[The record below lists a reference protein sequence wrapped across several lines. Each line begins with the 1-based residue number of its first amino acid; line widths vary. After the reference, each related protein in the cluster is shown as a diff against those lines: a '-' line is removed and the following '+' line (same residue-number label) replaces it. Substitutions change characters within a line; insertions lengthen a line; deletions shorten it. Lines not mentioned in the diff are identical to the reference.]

1 MPRVRPARGSRSNGS
16 HFPSA
21 WLRSMRRTPLAKKRR
36 AAIANSARAGLYTP
50 RAFVSTAGLATR
62 AGNSTSSTPAE
73 REWTQLAPAAR
84 SHTDS
89 RAERRIEQTKTASG
103 AWAPAKSSRA
113 APRMKVTPAGAGS
126 STCRPG
132 SRCEASTQTVTGR
145 MAPDGTTELGSKAH
159 RRGCDD
165 DHRPREPDPPPA
177 RARRDADD
185 LGGPRVPPLGGGGGG
200 APAAGP
206 GRARDRHLRRPGLR
220 RPRPVHDAGR
230 AAGRLL
236 VALRAGRAG
245 LPGAGRHPR
254 AFPGRALP
262 PLCLRG
268 RDPFRR
274 PRASR
279 PLPAAGRKCRRPRRV
294 ALRSLRGR
302 PARVRAT
309 GALRAGGRGRCLSPA
324 TSDLSPRLTARK
336 PGHSL
341 GPCGRRLP
349 SPGWHDP
356 NPGNAV
362 ALNSFD
368 SYAYELE
375 RFGTRRRRPGRGG
388 SPAPGGAEGPQG
400 RRDPRRASG
409 RRLLLAARQEG
420 PRGGRLPR
428 GRERLR
434 GRAAQAHPGPPG
446 GALQG
451 DAGPHQGDR
460 HEGPL
465 PEERLLLLLAHGA
478 GQAVPDLLPEE
489 GQPGR
494 E

>member
-16 HFPSA
+16 HIPSA

-50 RAFVSTAGLATR
+50 RAFVRTAGLATR
-62 AGNSTSSTPAE
+62 PGNSTSSTPAE

-103 AWAPAKSSRA
+103 AGTPAKSSGP

-132 SRCEASTQTVTGR
+132 SRGEASTQTVTGR

-230 AAGRLL
+230 AAGLGAAPAVAVPLPRSERAHLRPPERPQSRSVVPVPGGRQPGGGGDREDLLEAALPLRPDAARARTQRDPIRLGTAL
-236 VALRAGRAG
+236 AGPAAGRLRPALRADRAG
-245 LPGAGRHPR
+245 LAGAGRHPR
-254 AFPGRALP
+254 AFPRRALH
-262 PLCLRG
+262 PLRLRG
-268 RDPFRR
+268 RDAAFR

-279 PLPAAGRKCRRPRRV
+279 PL
-294 ALRSLRGR
+294 S
-302 PARVRAT
+302 T
-309 GALRAGGRGRCLSPA
+309 
-324 TSDLSPRLTARK
+324 
-336 PGHSL
+336 
-341 GPCGRRLP
+341 
-349 SPGWHDP
+349 
-356 NPGNAV
+356 
-362 ALNSFD
+362 
-368 SYAYELE
+368 
-375 RFGTRRRRPGRGG
+375 
-388 SPAPGGAEGPQG
+388 PGGQ
-400 RRDPRRASG
+400 RRWPR
-409 RRLLLAARQEG
+409 
-420 PRGGRLPR
+420 
-428 GRERLR
+428 
-434 GRAAQAHPGPPG
+434 
-446 GALQG
+446 
-451 DAGPHQGDR
+451 
-460 HEGPL
+460 
-465 PEERLLLLLAHGA
+465 
-478 GQAVPDLLPEE
+478 
-489 GQPGR
+489 
-494 E
+494 